1 MNHETLRALLE
12 TARTVKEG
20 AFAAGEEL
28 VPVLACGHRDG
39 RLTIVSLP
47 IGREDLPSACRL
59 IRHQHN
65 GGHPY
70 PSVAFIADVYYS
82 QGHRDAERP
91 AAGSLAERFRSGD
104 MTVVEALVVTVVEPT
119 GARLIHHPY
128 RIADDGSIAWGE
140 PDESEVA
147 PGGLV
152 SDALLEMV
160 TP

>member
-1 MNHETLRALLE
+1 MNDETLRTLLA
-12 TARTVKEG
+12 TARAVKEG

-28 VPVLACGHRDG
+28 VPILACGRPDG
-39 RLTIVSLP
+39 KLAVVSLP
-47 IGREDLPSACRL
+47 ISREDLPGACRL
-59 IRHQHN
+59 IRQQHN
-65 GGHPY
+65 DGNPY
-70 PSVAFIADVYYS
+70 PSVAFIADAYCLE
-82 QGHRDAERP
+82 RAPDAERP

-104 MTVVEALVVTVVEPT
+104 MTVVEALTVTVADST

-128 RIADDGSIAWGE
+128 RIADDGSIVWGE
-140 PDESEVA
+140 PDENEIA